1 MIRKR
6 RCRTAKSSA
15 ARSNAAGRRCG
26 GGRQEWI
33 FGGVENEPSTCEP
46 HARWVGSVKE
56 WEGARS
62 TSETA
67 RSGARIRASRA
78 SRTARAPIPKNC
90 SARPHASCFALAM
103 SLVLGGAG
111 FEPEYID
118 ATAHVTILPQHG
130 GFRITNS
137 HLVCEA
143 AVPGVDAATFA
154 RHAEAAKAGCPVS
167 QALGGT
173 TITLDAKLV
182 R

>member
-1 MIRKR
+1 M
-6 RCRTAKSSA
+6 
-15 ARSNAAGRRCG
+15 
-26 GGRQEWI
+26 
-33 FGGVENEPSTCEP
+33 
-46 HARWVGSVKE
+46 
-56 WEGARS
+56 
-62 TSETA
+62 
-67 RSGARIRASRA
+67 
-78 SRTARAPIPKNC
+78 
-90 SARPHASCFALAM
+90 AM

-137 HLVCEA
+137 HLVCGA

-167 QALGGT
+167 QALGGS
-173 TITLDAKLV
+173 TIILDAKLV